1 VTAGV
6 LSAGKTEFAV
16 NTITSMAHSNPRQ
29 FVAVVVLPNRSGDLR
44 LPTKF
49 LDVFMFSLV
58 ILFLCDFASC
68 L

>member
-1 VTAGV
+1 M
-6 LSAGKTEFAV
+6 